1 MAKTVTN
8 VHAAYQSQ
16 KYNGNFH
23 EIFALVTIGAADTYA
38 TGGIAVVPADVGVQT
53 ILNIEPVLFSTGHW
67 GVWVPSTGKIKVFS
81 AAATELANAS
91 TALQSATAVV
101 KGQATGN

>member
-1 MAKTVTN
+1 MAKVISN
-8 VHAAYQSQ
+8 VHAAYNNQ

-23 EIFALVTIGAADTYA
+23 EIFCLMTIGAADTYA
-38 TGGIAVVPADVGVQT
+38 TGGIAVSPQDVGVGT

-67 GVWVPSTGKIKVFS
+67 GVWVPATGKIKVFS

-91 TALQSATAVV
+91 TALQNATAVI
-101 KGQATGN
+101 KGQAQGI